1 MKINLSF
8 NKEEKDIFNSIIKEC
23 NNKELSIDK
32 LYNISTYLKTAVKY
46 IDKKTITANSTFQ
59 DLGADSLDLLE
70 IIMRLEEQFG
80 IEINDEDAEK
90 MNKMQDVVAYINER
104 RTK

>member
-1 MKINLSF
+1 MSTFDMQDTFAKIT
-8 NKEEKDIFNSIIKEC
+8 DIVAP
-23 NNKELSIDK
+23 K
-32 LYNISTYLKTAVKY
+32 LD
-46 IDKKTITANSTFQ
+46 IDKKTITLDSTFQ

>member
-1 MKINLSF
+1 MSTFDKQDTFAKIV
-8 NKEEKDIFNSIIKEC
+8 DIIAS
-23 NNKELSIDK
+23 K
-32 LYNISTYLKTAVKY
+32 LEV
-46 IDKKTITANSTFQ
+46 DKKNITVDSTFQ

-90 MNKMQDVVAYINER
+90 IQKMQGVVDYINER

>member
-1 MKINLSF
+1 MSTFDKQDTFAKIV
-8 NKEEKDIFNSIIKEC
+8 DIVAS
-23 NNKELSIDK
+23 K
-32 LYNISTYLKTAVKY
+32 LD
-46 IDKKTITANSTFQ
+46 IDKKTITSDSTFQ
-59 DLGADSLDLLE
+59 NLGADSLDLLE

-90 MNKMQDVVAYINER
+90 MQRMQDVVDYINER

>member
-1 MKINLSF
+1 MSTFDKQDTFAKIV
-8 NKEEKDIFNSIIKEC
+8 DIIAS
-23 NNKELSIDK
+23 K
-32 LYNISTYLKTAVKY
+32 LEV
-46 IDKKTITANSTFQ
+46 DKKNITVDSTFQ

-90 MNKMQDVVAYINER
+90 IQKMQDVVDYMNER

>member
-1 MKINLSF
+1 MSTFDMQDTFAKIV
-8 NKEEKDIFNSIIKEC
+8 DIVGS
-23 NNKELSIDK
+23 K
-32 LYNISTYLKTAVKY
+32 LD

-90 MNKMQDVVAYINER
+90 MNKMQAVVAYINER

>member
-1 MKINLSF
+1 MQDTFAKIV
-8 NKEEKDIFNSIIKEC
+8 DIVAGKLDVDKNSITME
-23 NNKELSIDK
+23 
-32 LYNISTYLKTAVKY
+32 
-46 IDKKTITANSTFQ
+46 STFT

-80 IEINDEDAEK
+80 IEINDEEAENMTK
-90 MNKMQDVVAYINER
+90 MSEVVAYINEK

>member
-1 MKINLSF
+1 MSTFDKQDTFAKIV
-8 NKEEKDIFNSIIKEC
+8 DIVAS
-23 NNKELSIDK
+23 K
-32 LYNISTYLKTAVKY
+32 LE
-46 IDKKTITANSTFQ
+46 IDKKTITSDSTFQ

-80 IEINDEDAEK
+80 IEVNDEDAEK
-90 MNKMQDVVAYINER
+90 MQRMQDVVDYVNER

>member
-1 MKINLSF
+1 MSTFDKQDTLTKII
-8 NKEEKDIFNSIIKEC
+8 DIVAS
-23 NNKELSIDK
+23 K
-32 LYNISTYLKTAVKY
+32 LE
-46 IDKKTITANSTFQ
+46 IDKKTITTDATFQ

-80 IEINDEDAEK
+80 LEVNDEDAEK
-90 MNKMQDVVAYINER
+90 MQRMQEVVDYINER